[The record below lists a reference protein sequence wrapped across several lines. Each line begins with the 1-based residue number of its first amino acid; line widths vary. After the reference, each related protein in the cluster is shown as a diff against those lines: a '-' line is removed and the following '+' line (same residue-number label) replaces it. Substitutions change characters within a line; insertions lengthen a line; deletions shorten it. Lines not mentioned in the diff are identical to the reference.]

1 MKLKPQDVERF
12 IAKPDPK
19 AGACLIYGSDPG
31 LVRERSNRLAAHKL
45 GNLKDNLGLVD
56 LGEAELKNDPA
67 SLADE
72 ISAISMFAS
81 ARVVRVQ
88 GAGETTAKLMTGIL
102 GGLEDGTLK
111 AEAFVIIEAG
121 ELAARSKL
129 RKLFESDP
137 SAPALACYPDEGRN
151 LEAVIHST
159 LSEAHLEA
167 EPAAMA
173 AMLAHLGA
181 DRGLTRSELE
191 KLLLLKGAFHRD
203 FKSGR
208 ITLADVE
215 ASMGGGGTSN
225 IDDVI
230 DAALSGQFDRLDAEL
245 RATSAE
251 NLHPTVILRGLQNHL
266 GRLISVR
273 TQMDNGGNMRALMK
287 GLRPPVFFKREQAF
301 AAQAQKWSGQALKGA
316 LGLALDAEIR
326 CKRTGQPDRAI
337 CAHALISVASRARR
351 LTR

>member
-12 IAKPDPK
+12 VARPDPK
-19 AGACLIYGSDPG
+19 APACLIYGSDPG
-31 LVRERSNRLAAHKL
+31 LVRERSNRLAVHKL
-45 GNLKDNLGLVD
+45 GDLKDNFGLVD
-56 LGEAELKNDPA
+56 LSEADLKGDPA
-67 SLADE
+67 RLADE
-72 ISAISMFAS
+72 MSAISMLAD

-88 GAGETTAKLMTGIL
+88 GAGETTAKIMTGIL
-102 GGLEDGTLK
+102 EGLEDGSFK

-129 RKLFESDP
+129 RKLFESDK
-137 SAPALACYPDEGRN
+137 SALALACYPDEGRN
-151 LEAVIHST
+151 LEAIIHAA
-159 LSEAHLEA
+159 LSEARLEA

-208 ITLADVE
+208 VTLADVE
-215 ASMGGGGTSN
+215 ASMGSGGASN
-225 IDDVI
+225 IDGVI
-230 DAALSGQFDRLDAEL
+230 DAALSGRFDQLDVEL
-245 RATSAE
+245 QAASAE

-273 TQMDNGGNMRALMK
+273 TQMDTGGNMRALMK
-287 GLRPPVFFKREQAF
+287 GARSWLI
-301 AAQAQKWSGQALKGA
+301 GA
-316 LGLALDAEIR
+316 TM
-326 CKRTGQPDRAI
+326 KVP
-337 CAHALISVASRARR
+337 
-351 LTR
+351 